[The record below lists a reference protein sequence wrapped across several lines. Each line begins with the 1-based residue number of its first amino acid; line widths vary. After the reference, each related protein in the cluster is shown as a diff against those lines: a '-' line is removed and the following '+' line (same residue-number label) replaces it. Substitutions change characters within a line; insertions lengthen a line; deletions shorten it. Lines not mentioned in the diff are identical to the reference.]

1 VTALSINPTD
11 SRDHIVHATRER
23 SRVALI
29 TCDKLPELDAD
40 DRLLLAPLAA
50 LGISAEPVAW
60 DDPAVDWSGYDLAV
74 LRSPWDYAGRLAE
87 FLDWTRLP
95 RRLANP
101 PDVVAWNTDK
111 RYLAGLAAAGVP
123 IVPTTWVDPAHP
135 WTPSWAGS
143 APSVAGSA
151 GPGPLVAGTA
161 GSGPSVA
168 GSAGPGPLVAG
179 TSGSGPL
186 VAGSGEIVIK
196 PVVSSGSQ
204 DSGRY
209 DLADAEHRRLAPA
222 HVARLQA
229 AGRAVMI
236 QPYLSAVDTA
246 GETALLFLRSPR
258 TGELA
263 YSHAIRKG
271 PLLDGP
277 DEGIEG
283 LYKVEEITP
292 RTPSEAELAAARQV
306 LAALPYDTQDLLYA
320 RVDLIPGPDGAPL
333 LIELELTEPSLFLGT
348 AEGAVTRFAEAIAA
362 ASA

>member
-1 VTALSINPTD
+1 
-11 SRDHIVHATRER
+11 
-23 SRVALI
+23 
-29 TCDKLPELDAD
+29 
-40 DRLLLAPLAA
+40 LLLAPLAA

-60 DDPAVDWSGYDLAV
+60 DDPAADWTGYDLAV
-74 LRSPWDYAGRLAE
+74 LRSPWDYVARLEE
-87 FLDWTRLP
+87 FLSWTQRP

-111 RYLAGLAAAGVP
+111 RYLAELAASGVP
-123 IVPTTWVDPAHP
+123 IVPTTWLDPTHP
-135 WTPSWAGS
+135 WTPPAAGS
-143 APSVAGSA
+143 A
-151 GPGPLVAGTA
+151 
-161 GSGPSVA
+161 
-168 GSAGPGPLVAG
+168 
-179 TSGSGPL
+179 
-186 VAGSGEIVIK
+186 EIVIK

-209 DLADAEHRRLAPA
+209 DLADAEHRQLASA

-246 GETALLFLRSPR
+246 GETALLFLHSPQ

-277 DEGIEG
+277 AEGTEG
-283 LYKVEEITP
+283 LYKVEEIAP
-292 RTPSEAELAAARQV
+292 RTPSEAELTAARQV
-306 LAALPYDTQDLLYA
+306 LAALPYDTRALLYA

-333 LIELELTEPSLFLGT
+333 LIEVELTEPSLFLGT
-348 AEGAVTRFAEAIAA
+348 AEGAATRFAKAIAA
-362 ASA
+362 AAST